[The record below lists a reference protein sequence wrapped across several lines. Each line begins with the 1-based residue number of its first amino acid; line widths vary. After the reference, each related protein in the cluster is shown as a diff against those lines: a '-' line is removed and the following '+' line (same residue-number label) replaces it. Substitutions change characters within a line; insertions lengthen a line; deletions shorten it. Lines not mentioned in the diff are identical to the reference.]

1 MSRDPRR
8 ASLPEVIGAWLRVWT
23 PPRDV
28 VVPPVPVRGLAIT
41 AVVAVLTVAG
51 AAAVIA
57 PAIDASKDRRAE
69 GDRAELA
76 QRRAV
81 ERRRVIAEQRPR
93 TLSAPELRPPT
104 GASAAERV
112 AARGELLLRAQAAIT
127 ADARERAA
135 AGELDGRPGATDCDP
150 FPPRAEGER
159 PEQGLGM
166 RTGIYDCHVILRE
179 FKATET
185 TGAGS
190 IGYPFRAVIDFRA
203 FRVHWCKT
211 NPVPGEQ
218 VIPDPR
224 TVVLLPAQCR
234 RPR

>member
-28 VVPPVPVRGLAIT
+28 VVPPVPVRALAIG
-41 AVVAVLTVAG
+41 AVVAVLTI
-51 AAAVIA
+51 AAAAAAIV
-57 PAIDASKDRRAE
+57 PAIDSSKERRAAR
-69 GDRAELA
+69 DRAETA
-76 QRRAV
+76 QRKEA
-81 ERRRVIAEQRPR
+81 ERRRLIAEQRPR
-93 TLSAPELRPPT
+93 SVDASELRPPAA
-104 GASAAERV
+104 ASAAQRV
-112 AARGELLLRAQAAIT
+112 AAREDLLRRTEIAIT
-127 ADARERAA
+127 VDARERAA
-135 AGELDGRPGATDCDP
+135 AGELHGRPRTTECDP

-159 PEQGLGM
+159 PEQGLRLRKGV
-166 RTGIYDCHVILRE
+166 YDCHVLLRE

-224 TVVLLPAQCR
+224 TVVLLPPQCR
-234 RPR
+234 ARG